1 MLPMTNDFPE
11 TKEVKRGP
19 CPSCTSSDAYIE
31 YDDGHGHCFSCNY
44 HKRKDKDTDMA
55 VTAHHNKTQPLSQA
69 FRGNNMAL
77 TDRNILQNTANK
89 YGVTA
94 THLYSLNGMPYW
106 SRDMMSV
113 RGSRSG
119 RSASW
124 SRTSLETMV
133 GSPVC
138 FPTTR
143 RVMT

>member
-1 MLPMTNDFPE
+1 MLPMTDDYPE

-55 VTAHHNKTQPLSQA
+55 VTAYHNKTQPLSQA

-94 THLYSLNGMPYW
+94 TIGNNGIDKHFYPYH
-106 SRDMMSV
+106 DAD
-113 RGSRSG
+113 GNLLAYRS
-119 RSASW
+119 
-124 SRTSLETMV
+124 
-133 GSPVC
+133 
-138 FPTTR
+138 
-143 RVMT
+143 